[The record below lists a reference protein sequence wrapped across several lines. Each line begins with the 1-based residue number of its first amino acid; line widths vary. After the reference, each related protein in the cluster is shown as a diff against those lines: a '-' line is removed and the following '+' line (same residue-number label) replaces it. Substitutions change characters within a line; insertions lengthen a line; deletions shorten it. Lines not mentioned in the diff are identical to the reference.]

1 MKKTLPL
8 LGIGVST
15 LAILNTEVSIAQGS
29 FMERVGEQHASCT
42 HQSFK
47 KNGHQHNSRLE
58 VTYLNKKRT
67 PDYNRQN
74 FLRSQLPWQ
83 NFLANHGSWWVQ
95 FNEDNGK
102 PQRAM
107 GKPIPTQGATYKER
121 AENFIQQDLTG
132 FQIPFSELE
141 FTTESFTEKHVYV
154 RFKQKHLGMEVLW
167 SEMVVKMTHS
177 GEVIM
182 FGSNVYSNI
191 DIDPIVNISISVA
204 ESKAK
209 ENIVL
214 NNLNVSTHSDLFLL
228 PTPDHFA
235 TKMKLVYEIRVTGED
250 DFGIPSKFYCLVDA
264 HNGELLYRSDLVSHA
279 VELDVSGDLHTVNAY
294 TPVTS
299 EMLANMNVTV
309 NGNPYKTD
317 ANGHILTTET
327 GPTTATFTL
336 SGDWSTVFTNGSTP
350 SFTANVND
358 GANIIDFTGSATT
371 QELSAYFHVN
381 SIHDHMKSWMPTF
394 TGMDFSLPTNVDLT
408 SGTCN
413 AFYNGSSINFY
424 ADGGGCNTYANVAD
438 VVYHE
443 YGHGI
448 NDNYYQDNSSFFMN
462 GAMGEGYAD
471 FWAMSLTLNPVL
483 GAGGDP
489 VDQTAF
495 IRRYDQDPK
504 VYPVDITGEVHDDG
518 EIICGAWWDTHLLMG
533 GNINT
538 IMPLWVDAY
547 AGLQAATPNGN
558 EGTAF
563 TNVLIDVLQADDNDG
578 DITNGTPNGAAIVD
592 GFKMHG
598 IYLISN
604 ATIDHTDLLAELENT
619 GINISADLNLNFPYT
634 QYLGGV
640 KMAYSL
646 NNSNTWDTLSM
657 ANTSGNTYTTTIP
670 AQAKGTIVNY
680 FIFADD
686 FYGNIAVV
694 DPIGSA
700 VETYRNLTHKV
711 LVGYYLQA
719 EDDVADV
726 NQDFGNWT
734 VGLPSDNATT
744 GEWEVTIPLGSY
756 SDPADPTTIVQTN
769 ADHTANG
776 DICFVTGNA
785 NTTSDGIGTNDV
797 DGGVTTLL
805 SPIIDLSTY
814 TNPAFSYWRWYT
826 NNPPSGANPNADW
839 WQVQVSDDGGST
851 WVYVENNL
859 NGQRA
864 WRRNAFRVS
873 DYVNVTS
880 QFRMRFMASDSLRPG
895 QNLDGGSLVEAA
907 LDDIQLWEEGVL
919 SLNENKLISSA
930 ALFPNPASANTNLQL
945 NAHTNTQAKIQVLDA
960 TGKLVYE
967 QNVQL
972 ITGENTLNIPLNDLS
987 AGIYNLSISIGD
999 ESHHLK
1005 LSVE

>member
-1 MKKTLPL
+1 MKKLPL
-8 LGIGVST
+8 LGLGVIGLVGIAPLSST
-15 LAILNTEVSIAQGS
+15 AQDS
-29 FMERVGEQHASCT
+29 FMERVSAQHKTCA
-42 HQSFK
+42 QKNFK
-47 KNGHQHNSRLE
+47 SHGHTHNSRLE
-58 VTYLNKKRT
+58 VTYLDRKRT
-67 PDYNRQN
+67 PDYNRQSY
-74 FLRSQLPWQ
+74 LRSQLPWQ
-83 NFLANHGSWWVQ
+83 NFLSQNGQWWVQ

-107 GKPIPTQGATYKER
+107 GKPIPTYGASFKER
-121 AENFIQQDLTG
+121 AENFIANQLSE
-132 FQIPFSELE
+132 FNIPIAELE
-141 FTTESFTEKHVYV
+141 YTGESLTEKHAYV
-154 RFKQKHLGMEVLW
+154 RFKQKHAGMEVLW
-167 SEMVVKMTHS
+167 SEMVVKMLQT

-182 FGSNVYSNI
+182 FGSNVYNNI
-191 DIDPIVNISISVA
+191 TTDPITNISIAVA
-204 ESKAK
+204 ENKAK
-209 ENIVL
+209 QDVVL
-214 NNLNVSTHSDLFLL
+214 NNLTVTTNPDLFLL
-228 PTPDHFA
+228 PTPDNNSV
-235 TKMKLVYEIRVTGED
+235 KMKLVYEIRVMGED
-250 DFGIPSKFYCLVDA
+250 DHGVPSKFYCLVDA
-264 HNGELLYRSDLVSHA
+264 HNGDLLYRTDLVSHA
-279 VELDVSGDLHTVNAY
+279 VELDVTGDLHLENSY

-299 EMLANMNVTV
+299 EMLANMDVIV
-309 NGNPYKTD
+309 NGNAYKTD
-317 ANGHILTTET
+317 ANGHVLTTET

-336 SGDWSTVFTNGSTP
+336 SGDWSTVLTNGTTP
-350 SFTANVND
+350 SFTMSVND
-358 GANIIDFTGSATT
+358 GANAIDFTGNATT
-371 QELSAYFHVN
+371 QELSAYYHVN
-381 SIHDHMKSWMPTF
+381 QIHDHMKGWMPSF

-408 SGTCN
+408 TGTCN

-448 NDNYYQDNSSFFMN
+448 NDNFYQDNGSFFQN

-471 FWAMSLTLNPVL
+471 FWALSLTLNPIL
-483 GAGGDP
+483 GVGGDQ

-504 VYPVDITGEVHDDG
+504 VYPDDIAGQVHNDG

-533 GNINT
+533 GNINN

-547 AGLQAATPNGN
+547 AGLQAATANGN
-558 EGTAF
+558 EGTAY

-578 DITNGTPNGAAIVD
+578 DITNGTPNGNEIVE

-604 ATIDHTDLLAELENT
+604 ATIDHTDLLAEQENT
-619 GINISADLNLNFPYT
+619 GIDITADLNLNFPYT

-646 NNSNTWDTLSM
+646 NNSNTWDTLVM
-657 ANTSGNTYTTTIP
+657 TNTSGNVYDATIP
-670 AQAKGTIVNY
+670 AQPQGTIVNY

-694 DPIGSA
+694 DPIASA
-700 VETYRNLTHKV
+700 VPVYRNLTHQI
-711 LVGYYLQA
+711 LVGYYL
-719 EDDVADV
+719 EGTDDVADAS
-726 NQDFGNWT
+726 QDFGNWT
-734 VGLPSDNATT
+734 VGLPTDNATT
-744 GEWEVTIPLGSY
+744 GEWEIAIPLGSY
-756 SDPADPTTIVQTN
+756 SDPADPSTIVQTN
-769 ADHTANG
+769 EDHTAVG

-797 DGGVTTLL
+797 DAGVTTLE
-805 SPIIDLSTY
+805 SPIIDLTSY
-814 TNPAFSYWRWYT
+814 VNPAFSYWRWYT

-839 WQVQVSDDGGST
+839 WQVQVSDDGGAT

-864 WRRNAFRVS
+864 WRRNAFRVA

-880 QFRMRFMASDSLRPG
+880 QFQMRFMASDSLRPG

-919 SLNENKLISSA
+919 SIEDNSVFTAVELY
-930 ALFPNPASANTNLQL
+930 PNPAHENVKL
-945 NAHTNTQAKIQVLDA
+945 NVTSLVAENASVKVFNA
-960 TGKLVYE
+960 EGKLVKE
-967 QNVQL
+967 LSIKLL
-972 ITGENTLNIPLNDLS
+972 IGENTLDFNVDDLS
-987 AGIYNLSISIGD
+987 SGLYNLTVSIGD
-999 ESHHLK
+999 DIKHLK